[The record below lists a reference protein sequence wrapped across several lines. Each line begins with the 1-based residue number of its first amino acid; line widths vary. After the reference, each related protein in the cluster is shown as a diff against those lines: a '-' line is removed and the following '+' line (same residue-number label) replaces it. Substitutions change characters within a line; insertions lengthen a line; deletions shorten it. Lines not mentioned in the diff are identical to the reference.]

1 MMKKAYI
8 NLWKLL
14 LVIIVNLAILLIP
27 CRAGIFMEIWE
38 SLDDQTPVITYH
50 YCNGNHWKIEDTEGV
65 STIIDFKNN
74 QFIVIYP
81 KEKIYAITNL
91 SDVIDEMKKASEKII
106 AENNSSKEKEGIFE
120 RKFIS
125 KEIVNNIECNHY
137 IIYESKEILEELW
150 FTNDINL
157 KPLEDIFKKLKN
169 ISKPSQ
175 KLLNYL
181 IDEEKIEKLTSGLG
195 FPIKIKTY
203 TASGIVLS
211 EVKYYQ
217 KKEFDEEEFSV
228 PMGYEKVPLIE
239 IYIRAYGNK

>member
-1 MMKKAYI
+1 MGKGCIKLVLALII
-8 NLWKLL
+8 NLS
-14 LVIIVNLAILLIP
+14 ILLIS
-27 CRAGIFMEIWE
+27 CRAGIFIEIWE

-50 YCNGNHWKIEDTEGV
+50 YCDGEHWKIEDTEGV

-74 QFIVIYP
+74 QFIVIYS

-106 AENNSSKEKEGIFE
+106 AENNSAKEKEGIFE
-120 RKFIS
+120 RKFIG

-150 FTNDINL
+150 FTNDSNL

-169 ISKPSQ
+169 ISKPPQ
-175 KLLNYL
+175 KILNYL
-181 IDEEKIEKLTSGLG
+181 IDEEKIEKLIMGLG

-211 EVKYYQ
+211 EIKYYQ
-217 KKEFDEEEFSV
+217 KKEFSEEEFII
-228 PMGYEKVPLIE
+228 PLGYEKVPLIE
-239 IYIRAYGNK
+239 IYIRAYGKE